1 MVLDNKNA
9 AFYPPFRSFF
19 KWVLYNHSLS
29 VPNGANPPQTTPYF
43 ERKWRRESCDS
54 FGVNF

>member
-9 AFYPPFRSFF
+9 AFYPSFRSFF

-29 VPNGANPPQTTPYF
+29 VPNGANLPQIAY
-43 ERKWRRESCDS
+43 
-54 FGVNF
+54 